1 MRYGRR
7 FHNSGADVGT
17 LGTADQRAR
26 LGGCTGAGWAASAV
40 RLIMGECPGL

>member
-7 FHNSGADVGT
+7 FHNSR
-17 LGTADQRAR
+17 ADQRAR

-40 RLIMGECPGL
+40 RLITGECPGL